1 MILKY
6 TASLL
11 NRIGYRFISLSK
23 KVYQTP
29 KTLFDI
35 AVAKWFADKGD
46 QTLRL
51 NYNLSPDAIVF
62 DLGGFEGQ
70 WASDIF
76 SKYCCNIYVFE
87 LFDEYAKSI
96 SLRFDKNSKIKIHP
110 FGLSVKDEDSVISVA
125 GEGSSIYREGS
136 IKKNVQFKNI
146 KTFLEQNNIKQID
159 LIKINIEGGEYDLL
173 EYILDEGIANHIKNF
188 QIQFHDLFPESK
200 ARMEKIQSRLSKTHK
215 LTYQYH
221 FVWENWELNKNL

>member
-1 MILKY
+1 MVLKY
-6 TASLL
+6 TASFL
-11 NRIGYRFISLSK
+11 NSIGYRFISLGK
-23 KVYQTP
+23 KIYQKP
-29 KTLFDI
+29 KTIFDN

-51 NYNLSPDAIVF
+51 NYDLSSDAVVF

-76 SKYCCNIYVFE
+76 SRYCCSIYVFE
-87 LFDEYAKSI
+87 LFDEYAKAI
-96 SLRFDKNSKIKIHP
+96 SLRFDKNPKIKIYP
-110 FGLSVKDEDSVISVA
+110 FGLSVKDENNVISVA
-125 GEGSSIYREGS
+125 GEGSSIYREGT

-159 LIKINIEGGEYDLL
+159 LIKINIEGGEFDLL
-173 EYILDEGIANHIKNF
+173 EYILDEGLAVQIKNF
-188 QIQFHDLFPESK
+188 QVQFHDLFPESK
-200 ARMEKIQSRLSKTHK
+200 ARMEKIQSRLSKTHN

-221 FVWENWELNKNL
+221 FVWENWELI